1 MRSVT
6 TLTISTRLHVRV
18 SDGKREKNILCISR
32 QSVLARFFVVAELLV
47 IYQLASEKKSL
58 LVYSMRKR
66 STFLEEDLA
75 VVGPDAEQRGVL
87 VRRVTRELVSHVA
100 VEPGVAVSRSH
111 LDQLAADR
119 CAFRHADLVDGPLEL
134 GPVVVGV
141 QHGNVY
147 LD

>member
-1 MRSVT
+1 MYFKTER
-6 TLTISTRLHVRV
+6 
-18 SDGKREKNILCISR
+18 
-32 QSVLARFFVVAELLV
+32 ARTFFVVAELLV

-141 QHGNVY
+141 QHGDVY